1 MDRDGFR
8 SRRSFAPVK
17 EGEELVVKIEAVGAK
32 GDGIAKKEGFVLFVP
47 NAKEGDEVKVKVSR
61 VLRNVGFAD
70 IVGKG
75 AAAPEEEPA
84 KEATEE
90 SSEEV
95 AEEQP
100 SEEGKKTKEKKK
112 KTKEEPAE
120 ETPEDTE
127 DFGEE

>member
-84 KEATEE
+84 EE

-100 SEEGKKTKEKKK
+100 AVEGKKAKEKKK